1 MNRFQVKNS
10 LSIILLLSVALFLVL
25 SSCEKDSTSPEETP
39 PKPPQAD
46 YFIMDFGVFP
56 DTTSPMPFNKST
68 NTLTYMN
75 WGYAAINVAVWNSLI
90 TLTFIAP
97 VTSFNTTIA
106 EEPVQQS
113 DGRWLWTK
121 TFNVFG
127 VPHTTKLYGEAV
139 SGGVEWE
146 MYLSKDTLFTD
157 FKWYTGFS
165 NLPLTEGNWTLY
177 KDPQNP
183 TEFIRI
189 DWHRNPG
196 VGGDIK
202 YTNII
207 PNDPENGG
215 YIYFEKNDA
224 SPYDRFYDIYNKGM
238 DNLTEI
244 EWDSISREG
253 RVLDAINFG
262 DTDWHCWDMDLMD
275 TVCQ

>member
-1 MNRFQVKNS
+1 MSQ
-10 LSIILLLSVALFLVL
+10 L
-25 SSCEKDSTSPEETP
+25 SSKNKSKILIMFLALAVFFACAKDEPTKSDDDQAPT
-39 PKPPQAD
+39 PPQAD
-46 YFIMDFGVFP
+46 YFIMDFEAFP
-56 DTTSPMPFNKST
+56 DTTSPMPSNKGAS
-68 NTLTYMN
+68 TLTYMN

-106 EEPVQQS
+106 EEPVQQP

-121 TFNVFG
+121 NFDVFG
-127 VPHTTKLYGEAV
+127 VPHTTKLYGETV

-146 MYLSKDTLFTD
+146 MYLSKDTVFTD

-177 KDPQNP
+177 RDPQNP

-189 DWHRNPG
+189 DWHRDPG

-224 SPYDRFYDIYNKGM
+224 TPYDRFYDIYNKGM

-244 EWDSISREG
+244 EWDSITREG
-253 RVLDAINFG
+253 RVLDAIEFG
-262 DTDWHCWDMDLMD
+262 DSNWHCWDMNLMD
-275 TVCQ
+275 TTCP